1 MGDVEGHMGQQQ
13 CTEAKIDVLLHP
25 EGILRLVEPD
35 GKGLPQAEKGH
46 EQQTHGD
53 AGDDLRIH
61 DGNVVHRHQGRAP
74 PHTGQANGCKGAR
87 HSGNQR
93 GKHGYQQRGID
104 TLHNEAVL
112 EQLRIPVQGEALPH
126 RAAVAGIEGEDDE
139 NENRRI
145 QEYEYQRH
153 EDAVSQQMLPF
164 HSITACSSPSPKR
177 FITSIHTTT
186 MAIITSAIAAPS
198 WGL

>member
-1 MGDVEGHMGQQQ
+1 MNQTAKAFHRPKKATNNRHMETPVTISAFMTGMLF
-13 CTEAKIDVLLHP
+13 TVIRGVRHRRR
-25 EGILRLVEPD
+25 ILARPM
-35 GKGLPQAEKGH
+35 A
-46 EQQTHGD
+46 
-53 AGDDLRIH
+53 
-61 DGNVVHRHQGRAP
+61 
-74 PHTGQANGCKGAR
+74 CKGAR

>member
-1 MGDVEGHMGQQQ
+1 METPVTISAFMTGMLFTV
-13 CTEAKIDVLLHP
+13 I
-25 EGILRLVEPD
+25 
-35 GKGLPQAEKGH
+35 
-46 EQQTHGD
+46 
-53 AGDDLRIH
+53 
-61 DGNVVHRHQGRAP
+61 QGRAPPP